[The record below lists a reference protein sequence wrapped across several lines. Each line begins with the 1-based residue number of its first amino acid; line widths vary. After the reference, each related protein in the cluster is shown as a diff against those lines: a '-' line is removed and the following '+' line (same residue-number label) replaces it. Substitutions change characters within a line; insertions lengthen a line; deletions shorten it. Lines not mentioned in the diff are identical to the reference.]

1 MGRASS
7 SASSSGNEASGASA
21 ERVALACW
29 LAISRADASSSS
41 VAARSTVVERTPP
54 RRALTEDEEDG
65 ANANASGERDSAV
78 RKKIEIAPIIF
89 KPRESEKKFDFTMM
103 SYDGLVL

>member
-41 VAARSTVVERTPP
+41 VAARSTVVERTSP

-89 KPRESEKKFDFTMM
+89 KPESGKKKVESTLFT
-103 SYDGLVL
+103 YKKK